1 LIHQRA
7 HIAIV
12 AQEYLTV
19 HMKPVMVI
27 EKLPIIRQS
36 HILTPYKMTLDHL
49 FIISVKKF
57 MYDIRHS
64 ITKVPDGYLEIVKQK
79 RIFQDKFEKAIEQIY
94 DPYN

>member
-1 LIHQRA
+1 
-7 HIAIV
+7 
-12 AQEYLTV
+12 
-19 HMKPVMVI
+19 MKPVMVI